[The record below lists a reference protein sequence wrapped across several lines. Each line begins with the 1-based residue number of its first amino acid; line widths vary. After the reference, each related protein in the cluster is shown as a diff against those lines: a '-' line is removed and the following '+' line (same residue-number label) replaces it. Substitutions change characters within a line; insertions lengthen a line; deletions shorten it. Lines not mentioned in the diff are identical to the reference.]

1 MTTKDTP
8 NGRIISHSPI
18 STEMEAAAD
27 ECFVAYKTLDEKVK
41 KFHETIP
48 EGFGVKN
55 FYGNNGSVVIIDS
68 VKDLDAEAKYWE
80 ENS

>member
-8 NGRIISHSPI
+8 NGRIISHCSI

-27 ECFVAYKTLDEKVK
+27 ECFKAYKTLDEKVK
-41 KFHETIP
+41 KFRATIP
-48 EGFGVKN
+48 EGYRVKN
-55 FYGNNGSVVIIDS
+55 FYGNNGALVIIDS

>member
-27 ECFVAYKTLDEKVK
+27 ECFLAFKLLNEKK
-41 KFHETIP
+41 EKFNKTIP
-48 EGFGVKN
+48 KGFVVKN
-55 FYGNNGSVVIIDS
+55 FYGTGDCVIIDS
-68 VKDLDAEAKYWE
+68 AEEIEKEAKYWE

>member
-8 NGRIISHSPI
+8 NGRIISHCSI

-27 ECFVAYKTLDEKVK
+27 ECFKAYKTLDEKVK

-48 EGFGVKN
+48 EGFGVKS
-55 FYGNNGSVVIIDS
+55 FYGKSGDCVIIDS
-68 VKDLDAEAKYWE
+68 VKEMQEEAKYWE

>member
-8 NGRIISHSPI
+8 TGRIISHCSI

-27 ECFVAYKTLDEKVK
+27 ECFKAYKTLDEKVK
-41 KFHETIP
+41 KLHATIP
-48 EGFGVKN
+48 EGYRVKN
-55 FYGNNGSVVIIDS
+55 FYGNGNLVIIDS
-68 VKDLDAEAKYWE
+68 IKDLDAEQKYWE

>member
-8 NGRIISHSPI
+8 SGRIISYSPI

-41 KFHETIP
+41 KFRATIP
-48 EGFGVKN
+48 EGFGVES
-55 FYGNNGSVVIIDS
+55 FYGNGDLVIINKQKNIDE
-68 VKDLDAEAKYWE
+68 EAKYWE

>member
-27 ECFVAYKTLDEKVK
+27 ECFLAFKLLNEKK
-41 KFHETIP
+41 EKFNKTIP
-48 EGFGVKN
+48 KGFVVEN
-55 FYGNNGSVVIIDS
+55 FYGTGDCVIIDS
-68 VKDLDAEAKYWE
+68 AEEIEKEAKCWE

>member
-8 NGRIISHSPI
+8 NGRIISYSPI

-41 KFHETIP
+41 KFRATIP
-48 EGFGVKN
+48 EGYRVKN
-55 FYGNNGSVVIIDS
+55 FYGKGTLVIIDS
-68 VKDLDAEAKYWE
+68 IKDLDAEAKYWE